1 MHRKDHVS
9 FSTNMTSE
17 DESSGNDSCMQ
28 NTNALTSAVDCFH
41 ARKFGVKKGENVE
54 KRAALK
60 VVNPGKAKKQKTPV
74 KASLQGASKN
84 MGQESVRLMLSN
96 ANEEPREKLD
106 VEMADEAAAQ
116 MVDPKT
122 LTGSPAE
129 ARREQ

>member
-60 VVNPGKAKKQKTPV
+60 VVNPGKAKKQD
-74 KASLQGASKN
+74 SSK
-84 MGQESVRLMLSN
+84 GIV
-96 ANEEPREKLD
+96 
-106 VEMADEAAAQ
+106 
-116 MVDPKT
+116 
-122 LTGSPAE
+122 TGRFGE
-129 ARREQ
+129 HGTGVFG